1 MGNLKNKKTNIL
13 SGVII
18 AGTIIVILS
27 LAVFL
32 IWYIKGGNDESPRE
46 TKDSARQEET
56 VADDSSGAE
65 ENIPGEADNEQ
76 TEEKPEETLVNPENE
91 PESETEAEAA
101 PVPGPEPEEPSQVDV
116 MMADMTVHEK
126 VCQLFMVYPS
136 AIVGTNPV
144 TSAGDMTKAA
154 LEQNPVGGLV
164 YNMTNM
170 QSQEQVR
177 QMADNSQSFVEI
189 PLFIACDE
197 EGGRVGRLM
206 FTVGTTKIGA
216 MLGYKDQGTEKAYEN
231 AFTIASDMSRCGLNL
246 NLAPVADVW
255 SNPANTVI
263 GDRAYSDDYEEAAQL
278 VAAAVEGFHEGGVG
292 CTLKHFPGHGDTLE
306 DTHNGLAHVYKTL
319 DELREGEF
327 LPFKAGI
334 EAGADAIMLGH
345 MIVSDVSDMPVIFS
359 HTIVTDI
366 LRGELGFDGVV
377 MTDALEMKAIRD
389 NYTSGEASLLCLDT
403 GVDIILCPIDFN
415 DAVTTVEK
423 AVESGRLSEERIDE
437 SVRRILQ
444 AKINMGLIAE
454 SEP

>member
-1 MGNLKNKKTNIL
+1 MGNSRKKKNNIL
-13 SGVII
+13 SAVII
-18 AGTIIVILS
+18 AATLLVIAG

-32 IWYIKGGNDESPRE
+32 IKYLHEDAESGSNRVTVTDE
-46 TKDSARQEET
+46 TKTDTQEPEEITETAEET
-56 VADDSSGAE
+56 V
-65 ENIPGEADNEQ
+65 
-76 TEEKPEETLVNPENE
+76 EETDAGQTGVE
-91 PESETEAEAA
+91 ESSDTVEEETTEAPAE
-101 PVPGPEPEEPSQVDV
+101 PEPEPEPEPSQVDLIL
-116 MMADMTVHEK
+116 ADMTVHEK

-144 TSAGDMTKAA
+144 TSAGEMTKAA
-154 LEQNPVGGLV
+154 LEKNPVGGLV

-170 QSQEQVR
+170 QTKEQVR
-177 QMADNSQSFVEI
+177 EMADNSQSYVDI

-216 MLGYKDQGTEKAYEN
+216 MLNYKDQGTEKAFEN
-231 AFTIASDMSRCGLNL
+231 AYTIATDMSTCGLNL

-263 GDRAYSDDYEEAAQL
+263 GDRAYSDDFNEAATL
-278 VAAAVEGFHEGGVG
+278 VAAAVEGFHEGGIG
-292 CTLKHFPGHGDTLE
+292 CTLKHFPGHGDTVE
-306 DTHNGLAHVYKTL
+306 DTHYGMAHVYKTL

-327 LPFKAGI
+327 IPFKAGI

-345 MIVSDVSDMPVIFS
+345 MVVSDVSDLPVIFS
-359 HTIVTDI
+359 YTIVTEV
-366 LRGELGFDGVV
+366 LREELGFEGVV

-389 NYTSGEASLLCLDT
+389 NYTSGEASLKCIDA

-415 DAVTTVEK
+415 DAITTVEN
-423 AVESGRLSEERIDE
+423 AVNSGRITEERLDE

-444 AKINMGLIAE
+444 AKINMGLIPE
-454 SEP
+454 TGP

>member
-1 MGNLKNKKTNIL
+1 MGNNKKKKTNIL
-13 SGVII
+13 SVVII
-18 AGTIIVILS
+18 AATALVIAG

-32 IWYIKGGNDESPRE
+32 VLYLNDEGTGE
-46 TKDSARQEET
+46 TDRTAVTVEE
-56 VADDSSGAE
+56 
-65 ENIPGEADNEQ
+65 EQ
-76 TEEKPEETLVNPENE
+76 TKADKEDTA
-91 PESETEAEAA
+91 ETEAATGEPAEAA
-101 PVPGPEPEEPSQVDV
+101 TEEPAEETTDNTENEEETAEADQEEISEPEPTQADLILT
-116 MMADMTVHEK
+116 DMTVHEK

-144 TSAGDMTKAA
+144 TSAGEMTKAA
-154 LEQNPVGGLV
+154 LEKNPVGGLV

-170 QSQEQVR
+170 QSQAQVR
-177 QMADNSQSFVEI
+177 EMADNSQSFVDI

-216 MLGYKDQGTEKAYEN
+216 MLNYKDQGTEKAFEN
-231 AFTIASDMSRCGLNL
+231 AFTIATDMSTCGLNL

-263 GDRAYSDDYEEAAQL
+263 GDRAYSDDFEEAAEL
-278 VAAAVEGFHEGGVG
+278 VAAAVEGFHEGGIG
-292 CTLKHFPGHGDTLE
+292 CTLKHFPGHGDTVE
-306 DTHNGLAHVYKTL
+306 DTHYGMAHVYKTL

-327 LPFKAGI
+327 IPFKAGI

-345 MIVSDVSDMPVIFS
+345 MVVSDVSDLPVIFS

-366 LRGELGFDGVV
+366 LREELGFEGVV

-389 NYTSGEASLLCLDT
+389 NYTSGEASLMCIDA
-403 GVDIILCPIDFN
+403 GVDIILCPIDFD
-415 DAVTTVEK
+415 DAITTVEN
-423 AVESGRLSEERIDE
+423 AVNTGRISEDRLNE

-444 AKINMGLIAE
+444 AKINMGLIPE
-454 SEP
+454 NEP